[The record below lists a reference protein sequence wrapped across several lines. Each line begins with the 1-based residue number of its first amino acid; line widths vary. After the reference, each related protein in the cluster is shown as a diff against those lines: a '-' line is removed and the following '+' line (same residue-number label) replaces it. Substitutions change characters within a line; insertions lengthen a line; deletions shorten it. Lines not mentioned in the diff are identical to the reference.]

1 MIFAQT
7 MGSAIFTIF
16 HSLIG
21 IYSFIVIARG
31 ILSWFSPSPF
41 NPLVRAIY
49 GLTDPLLWRIRKYL
63 PFTFTNGLDFSPI
76 VLLIGLFLLR
86 EFIRGLSM
94 QFFHMM

>member
-21 IYSFIVIARG
+21 IYSFIVIARC